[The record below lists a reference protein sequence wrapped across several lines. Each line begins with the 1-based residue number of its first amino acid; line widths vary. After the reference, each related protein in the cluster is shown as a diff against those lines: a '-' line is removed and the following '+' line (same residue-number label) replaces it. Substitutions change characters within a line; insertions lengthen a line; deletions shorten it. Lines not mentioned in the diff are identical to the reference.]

1 MAFVSESIFKE
12 NLLDQFVVLIMK
24 LHQYKNELSRNKM
37 SKIHFSRDEIL
48 HFYNEVDKEGKKCT
62 YCKSCSGCN
71 WWNKIDE
78 ELWRKGFFD
87 MNKKVEEW
95 IVTEL

>member
-1 MAFVSESIFKE
+1 
-12 NLLDQFVVLIMK
+12 MK
-24 LHQYKNELSRNKM
+24 LLHSKKKKKLIRNKM
-37 SKIHFSRDEIL
+37 SKIHFSRDKIL

-62 YCKSCSGCN
+62 YCKSCSGY

-78 ELWRKGFFD
+78 ELWRNGFFY
-87 MNKKVEEW
+87 MNKKVEEC